1 MSRLLI
7 ITRPALAAGF
17 HMAGVEAYPAEDAE
31 SAQEYLEGQLDSEDV
46 NLVAID
52 DGLLALMDPAF
63 VKRMEAC
70 SQLFYVAI
78 PGGKPLGA
86 EALRR
91 HRIAEMIHKAIGFHI
106 TFRDETNNNEV

>member
-1 MSRLLI
+1 MSRLLV

-17 HMAGVEAYPAEDAE
+17 RMAGVEAFPAEDAE
-31 SAQEYLEGQLDSEDV
+31 SAQEALEGQLNSPEI

-52 DGLLALMDPAF
+52 DGLLALMDPIF
-63 VKRMEAC
+63 RKRLDLS
-70 SQLFYVAI
+70 SQLFYVAL
-78 PGGKPLGA
+78 PGGRPLGP

-106 TFRDETNNNEV
+106 TFRDETNRNDV